1 MTGLALSV
9 VVPAYNESARL
20 GPTLARIQAH
30 LDARGGRSEVV
41 VVDDGSRDDTA
52 SLARAAGARV
62 VSHATNRGK
71 GAAVRTG
78 VAAAGG
84 ALVLI
89 CDADLSTPIEE
100 LDVLEA
106 ALVAGADIAVGSRRL
121 DARTIEVDQP
131 LPRRVLGA
139 AFRALVRLG
148 LGVRVADPMCGFKL
162 FTRTAAAD
170 LFTRA
175 RIDRWAYDVE
185 VLRLAGDHWRV
196 VEVPVRWRHVDGSR
210 VSLGRDILTTA
221 CELLEIRL
229 VAQR

>member
-1 MTGLALSV
+1 
-9 VVPAYNESARL
+9 
-20 GPTLARIQAH
+20 
-30 LDARGGRSEVV
+30 
-41 VVDDGSRDDTA
+41 
-52 SLARAAGARV
+52 
-62 VSHATNRGK
+62 
-71 GAAVRTG
+71 
-78 VAAAGG
+78 
-84 ALVLI
+84 
-89 CDADLSTPIEE
+89 
-100 LDVLEA
+100 
-106 ALVAGADIAVGSRRL
+106 
-121 DARTIEVDQP
+121 
-131 LPRRVLGA
+131 
-139 AFRALVRLG
+139 
-148 LGVRVADPMCGFKL
+148 MCGFKL